1 MLSDNREKILKT
13 LDLPSVPMV
22 ALKILRLMD
31 NPNAGV
37 DDLQNAIMADQGLAA
52 RVIRMANSSFY
63 SMSREIDTVSSA
75 IFVMG
80 FGTIKNLAL
89 AVATRDIYKK
99 FGLLEQKLWE
109 HSIGVSVAAGIIARQ
124 VRFFKPEEAVM
135 AGLLHDI
142 GKVVLNNN
150 LPDQFLVLTQRV
162 YEENVMY
169 SAIEHDIFGFGH
181 AEVGGLFAEKWRFPE
196 ALVSVIANHHDCE
209 KFASTLPG
217 DASEVKLCR
226 IIALADA
233 ICLRLGIGYSGPM
246 TDLKIDEDAMLARL
260 EIPKEKYPELKED
273 IKQQYMKEK
282 LSFH

>member
-1 MLSDNREKILKT
+1 MDNREKILKT

-37 DDLQNAIMADQGLAA
+37 EDLQNAIMADQGLAA

-99 FGLLEQKLWE
+99 FGLLEQKMWE
-109 HSIGVSVAAGIIARQ
+109 HSIGVSVAAGFIARQ
-124 VRFFKPEEAVM
+124 ARFFKPEEAVM

-150 LPDQFLVLTQRV
+150 MPEKFLTLTQRV

-169 SAIEHDIFGFGH
+169 SEIEQEIFGFGH
-181 AEVGGLFAEKWRFPE
+181 AEVGGLFAEKWKFPE
-196 ALVSVIANHHDCE
+196 LLVTVIAHHHSCE
-209 KFASTLPG
+209 AIEALHAA
-217 DASEVKLCR
+217 DAPETRLCR
-226 IIALADA
+226 IVSLADA
-233 ICLRLGIGYSGPM
+233 ACLRLGIGYSGPM
-246 TDLKIDEDAMLARL
+246 TELKLDEDGMLAKLDISKARYAELL
-260 EIPKEKYPELKED
+260 EE
-273 IKQQYMKEK
+273 IKQAYMKEK
-282 LSFH
+282 LTFQ